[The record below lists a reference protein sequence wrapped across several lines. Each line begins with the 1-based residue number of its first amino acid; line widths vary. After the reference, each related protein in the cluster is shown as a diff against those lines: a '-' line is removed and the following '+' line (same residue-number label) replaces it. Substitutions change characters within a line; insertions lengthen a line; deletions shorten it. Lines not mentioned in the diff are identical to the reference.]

1 MAQNEFDKLFENQPS
16 ITNPRDARRDFQS
29 LFRIREE
36 EEEEDPFFERS
47 ALEIAKDTGASIG
60 LGFGNLTEGVGVIY
74 GLVSGDMDNAAIR
87 VGSELRDTFEAAK
100 SETLKEEQ
108 REFQRYIND
117 ADSEMGKF
125 GRAVV
130 GTLTSPSL
138 ATAFVLEQVAPLVA
152 TGGTGAAVRGGALA
166 ATKIAAPT
174 AAKLGTGAAIGTGS
188 ALGGADLAGD
198 FYNQAMQL
206 PEELLMADDGF
217 RERAAILGF
226 EEAKK
231 EVALDGAR
239 NVGMAVTAIS
249 GLSAGVIPNTIEKTL
264 LDGAIGDTFLKRSF
278 GTAGAEASQ
287 ELAEEG
293 GGQLISNLQLRE
305 LDPSQDP
312 FEGVGQAAGQALAI
326 GGTTGLLVGSLR
338 GAAEEARQDSAN
350 RGGDGLDGAVAASA
364 SMATSDLQGASRLRS
379 RMNVGTPNVPAVI
392 EEQQETEQISP
403 RERFNRLITGRT
415 AEPFAES
422 DTQNLPAVLEEP
434 QRGQFRIQIS
444 ALRQSLIKLI
454 NTARGEQ
461 RSIVQDAADQGLP
474 TTFPDDTVDPSVGSF
489 DVDANGEPLDQD
501 WQNLETDIAR
511 LTFGLR
517 RLNEA
522 QGYLDEADAAEQ
534 SISGRLIQQ
543 VRGIL
548 AQPFRSSE
556 PFIEESRGRR
566 LAYSFTPIQE
576 VLEGEVMPRVEEV
589 VQFYKD
595 AGLIPERSERLPTER
610 RLPAAPDFYVDDTGE
625 MRRPTPG
632 RVRTDVDMSGV
643 SARSDLIEDQN
654 IIYGGEPAPDAPPP
668 PPAGPALIEDQNII
682 YGQPPEDTPS
692 KPSSV
697 RFVKVNGDPYPTRKS
712 AEVAEQRLQRTMS
725 DYRWSVVEEDGGFAL
740 EGVLST
746 PTRRRV
752 REITPTEVVE
762 RAQQD
767 QRDVIQSERQPPAPE
782 SALQQEED
790 FRFSLA
796 MELPAL
802 ESELNDIEQ
811 NIVESN
817 TRRFN
822 TPASL
827 DDDFITAVVKLG
839 GIDIEAASSEGL
851 DRADNPR
858 ENVGKYRLFKKDGR
872 SFDEMGEVLTEIGF
886 YQERP
891 PANQVLQD
899 LDDALRLFNSTGER
913 TYRGDRAGD
922 TAYLESKKAFVE
934 EAIDETNRLM
944 RVFNPRNEAGME
956 NAGLT
961 DADILDREEFFTE
974 MFDELYDRGRFRPIE
989 RAVPEV
995 DSAPDSP
1002 VTRDT
1007 IRGTPRAAESQR
1019 PRGEERDRAPVPDQ
1033 DRLDAPRSP
1042 AQSDFELSD
1051 YSETDIAARESR
1063 DVEGME
1069 AREQIDRE
1077 RDQFTLD
1084 APTETLEGVNQPTQT
1099 RDLFATPTGVPANP
1113 DRPPAP
1119 APAEPQAPAPEG
1131 KLPKPTLPEDYVD
1144 EDTDKN
1150 WEYQEQWINF
1160 LDQELNDES
1169 SPLFQQQGIYNL
1181 YDAIENLDEWP
1192 IPIHEYDA
1200 VDWEM
1205 VDKEYE
1211 RILERETAR
1220 DVKMASKREARG
1232 PLLPEDIIPY
1242 PAVPQQELLDRIE
1255 NFEYT
1260 EDLFFINEERGFNTR
1275 QLENVLVPSRE
1286 LLFAAPPVSVN
1297 YTAET
1302 NYPEV
1307 SREEA
1312 AAIKE
1317 SWKQHALAQVNEQH
1331 PGGGTNSDYIVFS
1344 LFDLSGA
1351 WSQPWKDA
1359 GYQVIQVDIQEG
1371 VDVEDMFNWQY
1382 WRNQVGEND
1391 VYAVIAAPPCT
1402 YCTSANNRNWAK
1414 ADQDGSTFETQVVT
1428 GNALRLIEYAKPVVW
1443 AMENP
1448 VNSRLG
1454 LTIKGNEVSAG
1465 SGGAAGAM
1473 RNVTGLPAPVLNFNR
1488 RMFGDPG
1495 AKPTSLWGLM
1505 NPDMPTARIESA
1517 ASEGD
1522 LNQVGGRTLEAMN
1535 LRSVTPEGF
1544 AYAFFMANNRLDNLT
1559 GDAVGRSEW
1568 QKQFISQMFP
1578 GGHIPAMRRAID
1590 RGVPAS
1596 AIAEYLQGTTAYEYD
1611 ADNQSVTET
1620 LDKAEENN
1628 LGDVFFQRVNYDN
1641 RPPLSRKKFDSTFK
1655 RIIGKDRIDTDYV
1668 TVVPTFN
1675 DLPPDLIQVAKDQNV
1690 SQKSETAGVSYQG
1703 QIYLVRENI
1712 KTEAQLEEVIF
1723 HEATHGGLE
1732 ALLKDKKVNR
1742 SLNKL
1747 FLEMGGQ
1754 KGFFDTIKELGIEED
1769 VEPYLVSLQGTNLDA
1784 QTRNHII
1791 MAEVI
1796 AFTGQK
1802 GSKGLRQRILEVI
1815 GAVREWL
1822 RNTGFV
1828 KLAKLTTSDIAALA
1842 RKAREYYFQNQRARE
1857 SDGMS
1862 AFSLR
1867 RAGVRSDNRDDSLYS
1882 PAVEILAVN
1891 GDRLFK
1897 ASKKNPEA
1905 KVAGE
1910 QILAFMKNK
1919 GLKRAEIEFTRLDRF
1934 LTEDPK
1940 RKFTMDEVV
1949 SYLQQKGPQLTESVA
1964 AVNMNANIAISEDLD
1979 ADGNPVVMGVP
1990 WTEPAIQDSYEYYE
2004 YRIDD
2009 IAYEISNSG
2018 TDFYGFD
2025 EIITSV
2031 LEKNQWL
2038 KSSVAAEVAPYVEG
2052 TPYKKSG
2059 QGGLD
2064 LYNFT
2069 ESLAEQI
2076 SASTIQEYW
2085 SEAQDNARDDGESF
2099 DDFGEWLSGQIDLT
2113 DEVAEFAKKEYLQS
2127 PVIRTTVMSE
2137 RDDVDIV
2144 VEGNDEIGYVVKI
2157 DGEIKNESNTD
2168 QIRGESYDLDQIKGD
2183 VAQWIL
2189 ENDYDIGSEH
2199 KDGDVKVWSY
2209 MQGKLRGE
2217 NFSRYRE
2224 VTVVLDENPLIE
2236 DPDYIAGMS
2245 AMPQYT
2251 REDAGLRVYE
2261 GRGVGHFGKEDLLF
2275 NIIVTDRQT
2284 DLGTTFVIEEGQSD
2298 WQNDIRRAGG
2308 TRDPKQY
2315 MEVFDRLEA
2324 LEAEIL
2330 TYESKVLGAG
2340 LGQVID
2346 AVEGEANRRM
2356 SSVIAAQIPKDGDFH
2371 SEVLF
2376 EKRVLHYANALKVI
2390 PFLSEKGKRTLIEIG
2405 NVRWLDDV
2413 ESQLE
2418 TLREIEFTNP
2428 DFDIEAARREI
2439 SEGGPARPNT
2449 PEATRRDRVYQFF
2462 ELERSRELAEVD
2474 GEEKNPADRLVRKG
2488 MRDNTYVA
2496 ARNERNEDISTKE
2509 GRMRFKR
2516 LSEDAFFTDFGTRQ
2530 GEYKE
2535 MWNVDAV
2542 LGNKTLMASANGV
2555 TEADIVN
2562 ELLAQQREG
2571 RTLTEEESLRIDN
2584 ALYKSIS
2591 EIWYRA
2597 DDNLREFAINDELF
2611 GNAIDEVQEY
2621 EKRNRRLAAKQ
2632 RAANELDNKLNS
2644 MRAAPPP
2651 APFMDDEYLTLLAKK
2666 AVILAIK
2673 DNKQAIALS
2682 NAKRV
2687 GDRWSGEEAYTA
2699 IYDGKF
2705 KSALS
2710 KVIGSKPISLDE
2722 DGEDY
2727 GGDLSYKIPDSD
2739 EPFSVPGFYGWEIPD
2754 RLRREVL
2761 LEGLPYFSN
2770 RGNDTKSLRLTRTG
2784 TETLVDFF
2792 TRGLQ
2797 DKFLPVLRV
2806 QQAIEDFSGIR
2817 IDEEADAVLA
2827 EELFYGKTEE
2837 DLRQIDLTLVNPL
2850 IEDLKK
2856 SGLTLE
2862 DLGDYMMALHAKE
2875 RNEMIASRNERMPDG
2890 GSGITTEDAQNY
2902 LAEQRKD
2909 PKRLADLDRNAKRVR
2924 EMIDL
2929 TRDIMVGGGLISEEQ
2944 ASSWDGMFTNWVPL
2958 RGFAVDERDEG
2969 GTLIPT
2975 GRGYSIGGRE
2985 SKRALG
2991 RRSKAANPIV
3001 QVVADLMA
3009 KTIRFRKNEVG
3020 STFLTLV
3027 QQNPDPDFWQVF
3039 TEDNPDMAE
3048 TYDSRTKSVKLSPV
3062 NMLDP
3067 NKNYFPVKRDGVQYY
3082 IKIND
3087 KRLLNAL
3094 RKVGPQTQMWITDM
3108 AGMLTRYL
3116 SFVNTAGSPE
3126 FTVTNF
3132 TRDLPSAVLNILSE
3146 QEKADGKIKGEA
3158 IAARA
3163 ALNVG
3168 KAITAIARYERADKV
3183 DPPPTPKKGRS
3194 IPFLPFLSEQAEY
3207 QQWYDEMLRAGG
3219 KTGFFDSPDLDAL
3232 AKDINQKLGNSST
3245 PQQLMEMGRSVV
3257 KFVTDYNTAVENG
3270 IRLSTYVEARK
3281 AGISEARAASLAKNL
3296 TVNFNRKGE
3305 WGQALNSWYMF
3316 FNAAIQGL
3324 AQFGKTMSP
3333 IVIDKDGELRLRRD
3347 SKGKF
3352 KATLTQKIAGAMVAS
3367 AAGLAYFNRVVGG
3380 EDDDGEAFWDKI
3392 PPAVRERNLIIMKL
3406 NPTGD
3411 TIDDYYY
3418 KFPLPYGYNFFYNIG
3433 DALEG
3438 AMNGSD
3444 RRKSHLF
3451 GGVIGSLITAFSP
3464 ISLHAVREDQ
3474 GAGSAA
3480 GLTLAPTAFV
3490 PGLELLTNTNFFGSQ
3505 IIREDRFGGPE
3516 TADAHNYW
3524 NSTKAPYVEIAK
3536 FMNDT
3541 VGGGGTRRSGDL
3553 GFLFG
3558 VNTGISTDVSPD
3570 AIEHVVEFA
3579 LGGIYRD
3586 LTSLYDTTERVIQ
3599 GREIAPNRIPFVKR
3613 LVGKESSDFSDM
3625 DEYYRVRQLVINAH
3639 GSNNEGTSEE
3649 RRLNRERNENIH
3661 LLYGLVKAT
3670 DKSLSL
3676 LRDRRDR
3683 ARDNPRISEAER
3695 DLQLEA
3701 IQERMDDQIDSFNLR
3716 YKRHLEKQRKRVGG

>member
-1 MAQNEFDKLFENQPS
+1 M
-16 ITNPRDARRDFQS
+16 
-29 LFRIREE
+29 
-36 EEEEDPFFERS
+36 
-47 ALEIAKDTGASIG
+47 
-60 LGFGNLTEGVGVIY
+60 
-74 GLVSGDMDNAAIR
+74 
-87 VGSELRDTFEAAK
+87 
-100 SETLKEEQ
+100 
-108 REFQRYIND
+108 
-117 ADSEMGKF
+117 
-125 GRAVV
+125 V

-138 ATAFVLEQVAPLVA
+138 ATAFVLEQVAPLIA

-174 AAKLGTGAAIGTGS
+174 AARLGTGAAIGTGS

-198 FYNQAMQL
+198 FYNQAMQI
-206 PEELLMADDGF
+206 PEEVLMSDDGF

-226 EEAKK
+226 DEAKK

-239 NVGMAVTAIS
+239 NVGLAVTAIS

-264 LDGAIGDTFLKRSF
+264 LDGAIGDTFLKRGL
-278 GTAGAEASQ
+278 GTAAAEAGQ

-293 GGQLISNLQLRE
+293 GGQLVSNLQLRE

-326 GGTTGLLVGSLR
+326 GGLTGGTVGLLR
-338 GAAEEARQDSAN
+338 GAAEDARQDAAS
-350 RGGDGLDGAVAASA
+350 RGGDGLDGAVAAAA
-364 SMATSDLQGASRLRS
+364 SMATSNLQGASRLRS

-392 EEQQETEQISP
+392 DEQQETEQISP

-415 AEPFAES
+415 AEPFVES
-422 DTQNLPAVLEEP
+422 DTENLPAVLEEP

-444 ALRQSLIKLI
+444 ALRQSLNKLI
-454 NTARGEQ
+454 ATARGEQ

-474 TTFPDDTVDPSVGSF
+474 TTFPDDTVDPSIGSF

-522 QGYLDEADAAEQ
+522 QGYLDEADPADQ

-548 AQPFRSSE
+548 EQPFRSSQ

-595 AGLIPERSERLPTER
+595 AGLIPERSDRLPTER

-697 RFVKVNGDPYPTRKS
+697 RFVKVNGDPYPTQKS

-725 DYRWSVVEEDGGFAL
+725 DYNWSVVEEDGGFAL

-746 PTRRRV
+746 PSRRSF

-762 RAQQD
+762 QAQQD
-767 QRDVIQSERQPPAPE
+767 QRDVILSERQPPAPE

-790 FRFSLA
+790 FRLA
-796 MELPAL
+796 LSMELPAL
-802 ESELNDIEQ
+802 QSELNDIEQ

-839 GIDIEAASSEGL
+839 GISIEDASSEGL
-851 DRADNPR
+851 DRADNPS
-858 ENVGKYRLFKKDGR
+858 ENVGKYRLFKKNGKT
-872 SFDEMGEVLTEIGF
+872 FDEMGEVLTEIGF

-891 PANQVLQD
+891 PANQVLED

-961 DADILDREEFFTE
+961 DADILNREEFFTE
-974 MFDELYDRGRFRPIE
+974 MFDELYDRGRFRAIE

-995 DSAPDSP
+995 DSAPDIP
-1002 VTRDT
+1002 VTRDA

-1033 DRLDAPRSP
+1033 TRLDAPRSP

-1063 DVEGME
+1063 DVEAME

-1099 RDLFATPTGVPANP
+1099 RDLFATPTGVPVNP

-1119 APAEPQAPAPEG
+1119 APAEPQAPAQEG
-1131 KLPKPTLPEDYVD
+1131 RLPKPTLPENYVD
-1144 EDTDKN
+1144 QDTDKN

-1169 SPLFQQQGIYNL
+1169 GPLFQQQGIYNL

-1220 DVKMASKREARG
+1220 DVKMASKREAR
-1232 PLLPEDIIPY
+1232 PPMPAEEVMPE
-1242 PAVPQQELLDRIE
+1242 PAVSQQELLDKIE
-1255 NFEYT
+1255 NFRYEK
-1260 EDLFFINEERGFNTR
+1260 DERGFNDR
-1275 QLENVLVPSRE
+1275 QLENVVVASRE

-1312 AAIKE
+1312 VAIKE

-1359 GYQVIQVDIQEG
+1359 GYEVIQVDIQEG

-1382 WRNQVGEND
+1382 WRNQVGLND

-1488 RMFGDPG
+1488 RMFGDTG

-1505 NPDMPTARIESA
+1505 NPDMPTARIVSA

-1568 QKQFISQMFP
+1568 QKQFLSQMFP

-1611 ADNQSVTET
+1611 ADNQSAAET

-1628 LGDVFFQRVNYDN
+1628 LGDVFFQRVNYDS

-1675 DLPPDLIQVAKDQNV
+1675 DLPADLIEVAKDQNV

-1867 RAGVRSDNRDDSLYS
+1867 RAGVRPDNRDDSLYS
-1882 PAVEILAVN
+1882 PAVEILAVH
-1891 GDRLFK
+1891 GHRLFK

-1905 KVAGE
+1905 RVAGE

-1919 GLKRAEIEFTRLDRF
+1919 GLKRAEIEFTGLDRL
-1934 LTEDPK
+1934 LTEGVVRGGATVDRAK
-1940 RKFTMDEVV
+1940 YGQLKFTMDEVV
-1949 SYLQQKGPQLTESVA
+1949 GYLQSYGPQLTESVA
-1964 AVNMNANIAISEDLD
+1964 AVNMNANIALSED
-1979 ADGNPVVMGVP
+1979 ADGNPMVMGVP

-2009 IAYEISNSG
+2009 IAYEIQNSG

-2025 EIITSV
+2025 EIIKSV

-2038 KSSVAAEVAPYVEG
+2038 KSSVAAEIEPYVDMTSENDI
-2052 TPYKKSG
+2052 TP
-2059 QGGLD
+2059 
-2064 LYNFT
+2064 
-2069 ESLAEQI
+2069 
-2076 SASTIQEYW
+2076 STIQELW
-2085 SEAQDNARDDGESF
+2085 SEAQDNARDNDEAF

-2113 DEVAEFAKKEYLQS
+2113 DELAEYAKKEYLES

-2144 VEGNDEIGYVVKI
+2144 VEGSDEIGYVVRI
-2157 DGEIKNESNTD
+2157 DGEIKNQANSD
-2168 QIRGESYDLDQIKGD
+2168 QIQNEYYDLDQIKAD

-2199 KDGDVKVWSY
+2199 KDGDVKVWGF
-2209 MQGKLRGE
+2209 MQDKLRGE

-2251 REDAGLRVYE
+2251 REDAGLRTYE
-2261 GRGVGHFGKEDLLF
+2261 GRGVGHFGKENLLF

-2284 DLGTTFVIEEGQSD
+2284 DLGNTFVIEEGQSD

-2330 TYESKVLGAG
+2330 TYESKVLGAS

-2346 AVEGEANRRM
+2346 AVEGEANRRI
-2356 SSVIAAQIPKDGDFH
+2356 SSVIFAQIPADGDFH
-2371 SEVLF
+2371 SEILF
-2376 EKRVLHYANALKVI
+2376 ERRVLSYAKALKVI
-2390 PFLSEKGKRTLIEIG
+2390 PYLSEKGEQTLREIG
-2405 NVRWLDDV
+2405 RYRWMDDV

-2428 DFDIEAARREI
+2428 DFDREAARRELFDT
-2439 SEGGPARPNT
+2439 EPVGN
-2449 PEATRRDRVYQFF
+2449 RRDRLYQFR
-2462 ELERSRELAEVD
+2462 ELEMQREAVEAE
-2474 GEEKNPADRLVRKG
+2474 GEERNPADRYVAQG
-2488 MRDNTYVA
+2488 MLDNTYVA
-2496 ARNERNEDISTKE
+2496 ARNERNEDISMKE

-2516 LSEDAFFTDFGTRQ
+2516 LSEGAFFVDFGSRK
-2530 GEYKE
+2530 GEYKQ

-2542 LGNKTLMASANGV
+2542 LRDKAAMDSANGIGESDV
-2555 TEADIVN
+2555 VA
-2562 ELLAQQREG
+2562 ELLADQREG
-2571 RTLTEEESLRIDN
+2571 RTLTTEESLRIDN
-2584 ALYKSIS
+2584 ALYKTIS
-2591 EIWYRA
+2591 DIWYQA
-2597 DDNLREFAINDELF
+2597 DEDLREYAINDELF
-2611 GNAIDEVQEY
+2611 GNAIDEVVEY
-2621 EKRNRRLAAKQ
+2621 SKRSRLLEAKK
-2632 RAANELDNKLNS
+2632 RAANELDKKLISLRN
-2644 MRAAPPP
+2644 APPP
-2651 APFMDDEYLTLLAKK
+2651 APFMDDEYLNLLAKK
-2666 AVILAIK
+2666 AVILAIQ

-2687 GDRWSGEEAYTA
+2687 GDRWSGEEAYLA

-2710 KVIGSKPISLDE
+2710 KVIGSKPILLDE
-2722 DGEDY
+2722 DLGEVPS
-2727 GGDLSYKIPDSD
+2727 LNFTVPDGS
-2739 EPFSVPGFYGWEIPD
+2739 EAGRSMPGFYGWEIPD

-2770 RGNDTKSLRLTRTG
+2770 RGKDTKSLRLTRTG

-2806 QQAIEDFSGIR
+2806 QQAIEDFTGIR

-2837 DLRQIDLTLVNPL
+2837 DLRQVDLTLVNPL

-2856 SGLTLE
+2856 SGLNLE
-2862 DLGDYMMALHAKE
+2862 DLDDYMMALHAKE

-2929 TRDIMVGGGLISEEQ
+2929 TRDIMVSGGLISEEQ
-2944 ASSWDGMFTNWVPL
+2944 ASSWDAMFTHWVPL
-2958 RGFAVDERDEG
+2958 RGSAIDERDEN

-2991 RRSKAANPIV
+2991 RRSKAASPVV

-3009 KTIRFRKNEVG
+3009 KTIRFRKNEVA

-3039 TEDNPDMAE
+3039 TENNPDMAE

-3194 IPFLPFLSEQAEY
+3194 IPYLPFLSEQAEY

-3219 KTGFFDSPDLDAL
+3219 KTGFFDSPDLDTL

-3281 AGISEARAASLAKNL
+3281 AGISEAKAASLAKNL

-3333 IVIDKDGELRLRRD
+3333 IVINKDGEIRLRRD

-3352 KATLTQKIAGAMVAS
+3352 KATLTQKIAGGMVAS

-3490 PGLELLTNTNFFGSQ
+3490 PALELMTNTNFFGSQ
-3505 IIREDRFGGPE
+3505 IVREDRFGGPE

-3586 LTSLYDTTERVIQ
+3586 LTSLYDTAERAIQ

-3639 GSNNEGTSEE
+3639 ASNNEGTYEE
-3649 RRLNRERNENIH
+3649 RKLNRERNENIH
-3661 LLYGLVKAT
+3661 LLYGLVKQT
-3670 DKSLSL
+3670 DETLSL
-3676 LRDRRDR
+3676 LRDRRDT

-3701 IQERMDDQIDSFNLR
+3701 IQERMDDKIDSFNLR
-3716 YKRHLEKQRKRVGG
+3716 YKRHLEKQRQRVGG